1 MAATTTACRF
11 SPALHC
17 RSFSTTDSH
26 RPIHSNLFSNT
37 YKPFSASKTY
47 PSITLSR
54 PSSKNSAPKR
64 AYKSSV
70 ISGLGNRSSETHPES
85 ESSVSNSDATIDIKL
100 PRRSLLVQFT
110 CELCGERTQK
120 LVNRL
125 AYERGLIYVQLD
137 SPPPRWVHFAH
148 GLLLFLYQDV
158 MHLLVRLSHWL
169 LEALPCVEEILSD
182 SG

>member
-125 AYERGLIYVQLD
+125 AYERGLIYVQITLIG
-137 SPPPRWVHFAH
+137 FMF
-148 GLLLFLYQDV
+148 LLTSATLGVVASLRSESVNTPDANFC
-158 MHLLVRLSHWL
+158 W
-169 LEALPCVEEILSD
+169 
-182 SG
+182 